1 MARIHGFLRKFPQ
14 RIQMD
19 SRTWAQISDPPLNSF
34 FWPTLSH
41 FSTDFFFKRCQINQR
56 DKLHQI
62 RVSPKVFETSPIYS
76 PPLVITSFFLFEN
89 NTVLAFY
96 YCNKEAG
103 LIQHEFWLKLKV
115 QIWNGRLV
123 IIYLCS
129 KSMSDF
135 KICLLWN
142 GGAIWRGNLPPKYF
156 LAPPPPISPHPK
168 NNSISAKI
176 VQFDTAWKSVN
187 ICLECSIGD

>member
-1 MARIHGFLRKFPQ
+1 MDSWENSPRESKWILALGRKFL
-14 RIQMD
+14 
-19 SRTWAQISDPPLNSF
+19 TPLKLIF
-34 FWPTLSH
+34 FGRLCLIFQPIFWK
-41 FSTDFFFKRCQINQR
+41 KRCQINQR

-135 KICLLWN
+135 KIGLLWN
-142 GGAIWRGNLPPKYF
+142 GGATWRGNLPPKYF
-156 LAPPPPISPHPK
+156 LAPPPFLLTPK
-168 NNSISAKI
+168 IIPYVLKLCNLTLHESL
-176 VQFDTAWKSVN
+176 VN
-187 ICLECSIGD
+187 ICLECSLGD